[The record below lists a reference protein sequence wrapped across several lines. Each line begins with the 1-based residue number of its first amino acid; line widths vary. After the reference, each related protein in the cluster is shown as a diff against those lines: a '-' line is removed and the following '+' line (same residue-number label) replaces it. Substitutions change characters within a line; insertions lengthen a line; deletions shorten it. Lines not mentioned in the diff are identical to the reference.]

1 MGRRGWSLRG
11 SREGERRRV
20 GLGSVTRE
28 GLEELTSLRPSS
40 TEPVVVGA
48 GDGTVQA
55 GRRRKN
61 RRPASVYYPEKWAE
75 LVSVGFQGAV
85 KKALVELA
93 PVRWDE
99 TYGRLVL
106 ARRLVVRLSFSERD
120 GAEVRLGRSHR
131 EIDSHANRRVLA
143 RMAVREPG
151 LYGVSYQSLFGK
163 KGKALRTRELR
174 LSRQGEPVAFYVS
187 PSPRRF
193 DRRSTLYFVS
203 EGGSLN
209 PHGYEGGWE

>member
-75 LVSVGFQGAV
+75 VVSVGFQGAV

-106 ARRLVVRLSFSERD
+106 ARRLVVRLSFGERE
-120 GAEVRLGRSHR
+120 GAGLRLGRSHR
-131 EIDSHANRRVLA
+131 EVGSHENRQVLA
-143 RMAVREPG
+143 RLSLSEPG
-151 LYGVSYQSLFGK
+151 LYGVSYPSLFGK
-163 KGKALRTRELR
+163 KGKARRTSERR
-174 LSRQGEPVAFYVS
+174 LSRQGEAGEFHVRPN
-187 PSPRRF
+187 R
-193 DRRSTLYFVS
+193 
-203 EGGSLN
+203 
-209 PHGYEGGWE
+209 